1 MKFNKKIPYTIFAV
15 LIGGSLLFGSLAQAE
30 EQSPSVKEL
39 KGAFILNFIKFVRFE
54 NEPKSFT
61 ACVVKDRQVFDFLN
75 KNAPKTIADKT
86 LNVKFS
92 DSDSDSYS
100 CNVVYIAN
108 GKQLEARK
116 DTLIIT
122 DQSGGGV
129 IELMLQDDKLVFGIN
144 SIKAQSANLSFPS
157 QVMSLAV
164 QLSSL
169 SNNEYFF
176 EQFIDNQQSNSSNFA
191 YNTSRNVYGD
201 SDVYRLS
208 RVG

>member
-1 MKFNKKIPYTIFAV
+1 MKFSKKIPYTIFAV

-39 KGAFILNFIKFVRFE
+39 KGAFILNFIKFVRFK
-54 NEPKSFT
+54 NEPNIYT
-61 ACVVKDRQVFDFLN
+61 ACIIKDRQVFDFLD
-75 KNAPKTIADKT
+75 KNAPKKIADKT
-86 LNVKFS
+86 LNLKFS
-92 DSDSDSYS
+92 ESESDVSL

-144 SIKAQSANLSFPS
+144 STKAQSANLSFPS

-169 SNNEYFF
+169 SNNEHFF
-176 EQFIDNQQSNSSNFA
+176 EQLINNEQSNSSYFA
-191 YNTSRNVYGD
+191 DNASRNVYGD

-208 RVG
+208 RMG